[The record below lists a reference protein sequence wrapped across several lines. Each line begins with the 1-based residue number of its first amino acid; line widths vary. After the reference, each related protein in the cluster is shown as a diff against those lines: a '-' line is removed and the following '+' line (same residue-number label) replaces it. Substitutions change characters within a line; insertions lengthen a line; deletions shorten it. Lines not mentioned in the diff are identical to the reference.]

1 MSTVAVANA
10 RVLVVEDEAL
20 IAEEI
25 QDRLRRLSFDV
36 VGIEDTGEGALRATS
51 LTRPDLV
58 LMDIRL
64 KGAMDGIEAAAL
76 IRSEFNIPVV
86 FLTAHADHATLERAK
101 HTAPFGYVLKPFQE
115 RDLVVT
121 IDMAVHR
128 HALEQR
134 LRASE
139 VRFATTLASI
149 GDGVIAADA
158 TGSVTFMNPVC
169 AALTGWS
176 ATQASGRPLPEV
188 IELVD
193 EQTGRPI
200 EHPATLALRGRA
212 VLRFGPVM
220 LLAHNVP
227 VLVEGCAA
235 PVVDHT
241 GLLTGVVV
249 ALRDIGERRNAEE
262 AVRFAEAELR
272 QAQKVEAIGHLAGGI
287 AHDFNNLLTVINGY
301 SEAVLERELD
311 ATSGIYL
318 RHIHNAGTRAA
329 LLTRQ
334 LLAFARK
341 QVLEPRWLDLNA
353 AIGQIER
360 ILQRLIGE
368 DVILEYQL
376 HPEAGQVH
384 ADPTQIEQVILN
396 LAINARDAMPR
407 GGRLTIATMPVE
419 LAGTELL
426 SGTYT
431 RLSVTDTGIGMDAA
445 TRLRIFEPFFTTKPS
460 GKGTGLGLSTVYGIV
475 RQSGGRVEV
484 TSTLGEGTTFDVLLP
499 STGLRDAVTV
509 VDDEEAPVASG
520 SETVLIVEDQAD
532 VREFA
537 EHSLVRYGYTV
548 LSAESAREALTLCQ
562 DHPGHIQLLLTD
574 VVMPNIGGMELA
586 AKIVDWRPLVRV
598 LFVSGYSDDIIEQ
611 DAGAKLPA
619 WFLQKPFSSRTL
631 ARKVR
636 EVLDA

>member
-1 MSTVAVANA
+1 MTAVAVASV

-25 QDRLRRLSFDV
+25 QDRLRRLRFEV
-36 VGIEDTGEGALRATS
+36 VGIEDTGAGALRAVG

-64 KGAMDGIEAAAL
+64 KGPMDGIEAAAL
-76 IRSEFNIPVV
+76 IRREFNIPVV

-101 HTAPFGYVLKPFQE
+101 QTAPFGYVLKPFQE

-139 VRFATTLASI
+139 VRFSTTLASI
-149 GDGVIAADA
+149 GDAVIAADDA
-158 TGSVTFMNPVC
+158 GAVTFMNPAC
-169 AALTGWS
+169 ATI
-176 ATQASGRPLPEV
+176 SGTPAGEGAGRAVAEV

-193 EQTGRPI
+193 EHSGQPI
-200 EHPATLALRGRA
+200 AHPALMALRERT
-212 VLRFGPVM
+212 VVRFGPVM
-220 LLAHNVP
+220 LLAHNSP

-249 ALRDIGERRNAEE
+249 ALRDIGERRSAEE

-301 SEAVLERELD
+301 SEAMLERELD
-311 ATSGIYL
+311 ATASVYM

-329 LLTRQ
+329 MLTRQ

-353 AIGQIER
+353 AISQIER

-368 DVILEYQL
+368 DVVLEYQL
-376 HPEAGQVH
+376 HPGAGQVH

-407 GGRLTIATMPVE
+407 GGRLTIATTPVE
-419 LAGTELL
+419 FSGAELL
-426 SGTYT
+426 PGTYT

-445 TRLRIFEPFFTTKPS
+445 TRLRIFEPFFTTKAA
-460 GKGTGLGLSTVYGIV
+460 GKGTGLGLATVYGIV
-475 RQSGGRVEV
+475 RQSGGRIEV
-484 TSTLGEGTTFDVLLP
+484 TSAPGAGTTFDVLLP
-499 STGLRDAVTV
+499 STGLRDAVTAV
-509 VDDEEAPVASG
+509 PIEEAVVASG
-520 SETVLIVEDQAD
+520 AETVLIVEDQAD

-537 EHSLVRYGYTV
+537 EHTLVRFGYTV
-548 LSAESAREALTLCQ
+548 LSAETAHEALTICR

-586 AKIVDWRPLVRV
+586 AKALEWRPLIRV
-598 LFVSGYSDDIIEQ
+598 LFVSGYSDDIV
-611 DAGAKLPA
+611 DHAGAHVPS
-619 WFLQKPFSSRTL
+619 WFLQKPFSSRAL

>member
-1 MSTVAVANA
+1 MMAVAVANV

-25 QDRLRRLSFDV
+25 QDRLRRLTFDV
-36 VGIEDTGEGALRATS
+36 VGIEDTGDGALQAAR
-51 LTRPDLV
+51 LTRPDVV

-64 KGAMDGIEAAAL
+64 KGPMDGIEAAAL
-76 IRSEFNIPVV
+76 IRSEFDIPVV
-86 FLTAHADHATLERAK
+86 FLTAHADQATLERAK
-101 HTAPFGYVLKPFQE
+101 QTAPFGYVLKPFQE

-121 IDMAVHR
+121 LDMAVHR
-128 HALEQR
+128 HGLEQQ
-134 LRASE
+134 LRTSE
-139 VRFATTLASI
+139 TRFATTLASI
-149 GDGVIAADA
+149 GDAVVAADA
-158 TGSVTFMNPVC
+158 DGVVTFMNPMC
-169 AALTGWS
+169 ETTTGGS
-176 ATQASGRPLPEV
+176 ATAAAGRPVAEV
-188 IELVD
+188 LELVD
-193 EQTGRPI
+193 EASGQPI
-200 EHPATLALRGRA
+200 PHPALMALRERTI
-212 VLRFGPVM
+212 VRFGPAM
-220 LLAHNVP
+220 LLAPHNP

-235 PVVDHT
+235 AVVDGT
-241 GLLTGVVV
+241 GRLTGVVV
-249 ALRDIGERRNAEE
+249 AMRDIGERRSAEE

-301 SEAVLERELD
+301 SEAMLERELD
-311 ATSGIYL
+311 ATASVYM

-329 LLTRQ
+329 MLTRQ

-341 QVLEPRWLDLNA
+341 QHLEPRWLDLNA

-368 DVILEYQL
+368 DVLLEYQL
-376 HPEAGQVH
+376 HPGAGQVH

-407 GGRLTIATMPVE
+407 GGRLTIATAPVE

-426 SGTYT
+426 PGTYT
-431 RLSVTDTGIGMDAA
+431 RLSVTDTGVGMDAA
-445 TRLRIFEPFFTTKPS
+445 TRLRIFEPFFTTKPA

-475 RQSGGRVEV
+475 RQSGGRIEV
-484 TSTLGEGTTFDVLLP
+484 TSTPGVGTTFDVLLP
-499 STGLRDAVTV
+499 STGLRGSVTTAR
-509 VDDEEAPVASG
+509 DDEAAVASG

-537 EHSLVRYGYTV
+537 EHTLVRYGYTV
-548 LSAESAREALTLCQ
+548 LSAETAREALTICQ

-586 AKIVDWRPLVRV
+586 AKVVDWRPLVRV

-611 DAGAKLPA
+611 DAGAHLPA